1 MKNITKIL
9 LASLSSLLLVIST
22 VNAGEVALTG
32 SAKASYSIGGSDDAM
47 DNGIGVSN
55 ELKVA
60 ASGEM
65 DNGYTWNYHLD
76 LDPGA
81 SGTMVQDDA
90 ALTINTNGMGT
101 VGFFDGEGSL
111 HSNLAWGIGALGTGS
126 DYAGTMTIN
135 YGLDIDGEANI
146 QYHTPADL
154 LPFGTTFKVG
164 YQPNKGDTTG
174 GNDYKST
181 GGINPLTA
189 TGNEM
194 VQYRVDIVPMDGLKI
209 GADYAETDGSTA
221 AVAAVQEEESGAY
234 YAQYA
239 MGNFK
244 VGYGKSLYAK
254 GISQKV
260 GAVNHYE
267 TDSYG
272 VEMAVNDQLSI
283 SYTKEKSEAVS
294 KVATAAGASGTTNST
309 IEADIT
315 SMQVAY
321 VVGGATVGVN
331 ITDTDNA
338 DYVSG
343 KEEKVTMLSLA
354 MAF

>member
-1 MKNITKIL
+1 MKNITKTL
-9 LASLSSLLLVIST
+9 LVLVSSLSISFAAI
-22 VNAGEVALTG
+22 AGEVSVTG
-32 SAKASYSIGGSDDAM
+32 SAKASYSIGGTDDAM

-65 DNGYTWNYHLD
+65 DNGFTWNYHLD

-81 SGTMVQDDA
+81 SGAMVQDDA
-90 ALTINTNGMGT
+90 ALTIGMGDMGT
-101 VGFFDGEGSL
+101 IGFFDGEGSL

-126 DYAGTMTIN
+126 DYAGTMTIQ
-135 YGLDIDGEANI
+135 YGNDIDGETNV

-154 LPFGTTFKVG
+154 LPFGITAKVG

-174 GNDYKST
+174 GNDFKST
-181 GGINPLTA
+181 GGVNPMGLQ
-189 TGNEM
+189 GNKM
-194 VQYRVDIVPMDGLKI
+194 IQYRVDAAPIDGLKI
-209 GADYAETDGSTA
+209 GADYATEDGGSTA
-221 AVAAVQEEESGAY
+221 TAQQNESGAY

-244 VGYGKSLYAK
+244 VGYGKSLYAP
-254 GISQKV
+254 GITAKN
-260 GAVNHYE
+260 GNKTMYE

-272 VEMAVNDQLSI
+272 VEFAVNDALSL
-283 SYTKEKSEAVS
+283 SVTKEKSEATTN
-294 KVATAAGASGTTNST
+294 VAIVAGASGQVKTKV
-309 IEADIT
+309 EADIDT
-315 SMQVAY
+315 YQVAY
-321 VVGGATVGVN
+321 VIGGATLGLA
-331 ITDTDNA
+331 IAETSNA

-343 KEEKVTMLSLA
+343 KDEKVTMFSLA

>member
-9 LASLSSLLLVIST
+9 LATFSSLLLVIST
-22 VNAGEVALTG
+22 ANAGEVALTG
-32 SAKASYSIGGSDDAM
+32 SAKASYSIGGADSS
-47 DNGIGVSN
+47 NGKGIGVSN

-81 SGTMVQDDA
+81 SGAMVQDDA
-90 ALTINTNGMGT
+90 ALTINTNGLGT
-101 VGFFDGEGSL
+101 IGFFDGEGSL

-135 YGLDIDGEANI
+135 YGLDIDGETNI

-174 GNDYKST
+174 GNDFKST
-181 GGINPLTA
+181 GGTNPLA
-189 TGNEM
+189 AGGNQQT
-194 VQYRVDIVPMDGLKI
+194 QYRIDLSPMDGLKL
-209 GADYAETDGSTA
+209 GADYAETDGATS
-221 AVAAVQEEESGAY
+221 AVAAVQEAESGAY

-244 VGYGKSLYAK
+244 VGYGKALYTL
-254 GISQKV
+254 GISAKNGNV
-260 GAVNHYE
+260 VEYD
-267 TDSYG
+267 TTSYG
-272 VEMAVNDQLSI
+272 VEMAVNDALSV
-283 SYTKEKSEAVS
+283 SYTKEKSDAITAV
-294 KVATAAGASGTTNST
+294 AIAAGSSSNTKTV

-315 SMQVAY
+315 VMQVAY
-321 VVGGATVGVN
+321 VVGGATLGINV
-331 ITDTDNA
+331 TDTDNA
-338 DYVSG
+338 DYKEG
-343 KEEKVTMLSLA
+343 KEEKVTMFSIA